1 MFMFE
6 YVCIHEYVYITCACA
21 PSLYVCMYIYT
32 DVCTYKA
39 LMSIIKGV
47 GPAQSSL
54 LRSE

>member
-1 MFMFE
+1 MFE

-39 LMSIIKGV
+39 LISIIKGV